1 MDKTRLILGT
11 GAATAAAGLVVLLLL
26 DPTRGD
32 IARLDAMATAARAG
46 PQLSALAQN
55 VGYNED
61 FALLTQRPIFVMTT
75 GAGAYK
81 EKTFQLFGVSISPG
95 RKAVLVSI
103 DGAPA
108 AWVSAGQITGDVQL
122 IDADVSHARFDTPLG
137 ERTVSINDPAPAS
150 APGAGANTGQ

>member
-11 GAATAAAGLVVLLLL
+11 GAATAAAGLLVLLVF

-32 IARLDAMATAARAG
+32 TARLDAMATAAKTG
-46 PQLSALAQN
+46 PRLSSLSQN
-55 VGYNED
+55 VGYSED
-61 FALLTQRPIFVMTT
+61 FAMLTQRPIFVMTT

-81 EKTFQLFGVSISPG
+81 EKAFQLFGVSISPS

-108 AWVSAGQITGDVQL
+108 AWVSAGQISGDVQL
-122 IDADVSHARFDTPLG
+122 IDVDANHARFDTPLG
-137 ERTVSINDPAPAS
+137 ERTVSMNDPAPA
-150 APGAGANTGQ
+150 AVPGTGG

>member
-11 GAATAAAGLVVLLLL
+11 GAGTAAVGLLVLLVF

-32 IARLDAMATAARAG
+32 TARLDAMAAAAKAG
-46 PQLSALAQN
+46 PRLSALSQN
-55 VGYNED
+55 VGYSED
-61 FALLTQRPIFVMTT
+61 FAMLTQRPIFVMTT

-81 EKTFQLFGVSISPG
+81 EKAFQLFGVSISPG

-108 AWVSAGQITGDVQL
+108 AWVSAGQISGDVQL
-122 IDADVSHARFDTPLG
+122 IDADARSARFDTPLG
-137 ERTVSINDPAPAS
+137 ERTVSMSDPAPVAV
-150 APGAGANTGQ
+150 PGSGG

>member
-11 GAATAAAGLVVLLLL
+11 GAASAAAGLLVLLLV

-32 IARLDAMATAARAG
+32 NARLDDMTTAAKDG
-46 PQLSALAQN
+46 PRLSALSQN

-108 AWVSAGQITGDVQL
+108 AWVSAGQISGDVQL
-122 IDADVSHARFDTPLG
+122 IDADAGHARFDTPLG
-137 ERTVSINDPAPAS
+137 ERAVSMNDAAPTA
-150 APGAGANTGQ
+150 APGTGG